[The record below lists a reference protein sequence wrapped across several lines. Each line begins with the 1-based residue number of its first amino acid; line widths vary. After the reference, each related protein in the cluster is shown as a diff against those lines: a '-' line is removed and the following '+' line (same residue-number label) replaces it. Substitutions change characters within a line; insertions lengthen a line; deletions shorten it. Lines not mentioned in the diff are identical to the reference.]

1 MLLLVGKGENLNKI
15 RELVEEYG
23 LTDNVIFYGESEN
36 VLSLMQAM
44 DVFILPSRFE
54 GLPCVLIEA
63 QALGL
68 PCIVS
73 STVSIEAK
81 NVRKI

>member
-1 MLLLVGKGENLNKI
+1 MLEHLITKNHELLIEIFREIVNKNKSAMLLLVEKGENLNKI

-44 DVFILPSRFE
+44 DVFILPSRLRDYLAF
-54 GLPCVLIEA
+54 
-63 QALGL
+63 
-68 PCIVS
+68 
-73 STVSIEAK
+73 
-81 NVRKI
+81 